1 MNYEPACVESVV
13 ETFSSMCG
21 VETEQIAESVELET
35 PQTFR
40 TDEFLGIIGLSG
52 VKKGDI
58 MITMPSGVAMKMV
71 GAFMMEDITE
81 VNSDLLDGFGEI
93 INIIAGAFSA
103 KLEGISFELALPT
116 VMAGQLQIHI
126 RDSVKCMSIPMGS
139 EEWGEFKVLL
149 MMEE

>member
-1 MNYEPACVESVV
+1 MNYETSCVESVV

-21 VETEQIAESVELET
+21 VETEQVAETEELET

-52 VKKGDI
+52 EKKGDI
-58 MITMPSGVAMKMV
+58 MITMQSNVAMKMV

-126 RDSVKCMSIPMGS
+126 RDSVRCLSIPMGS